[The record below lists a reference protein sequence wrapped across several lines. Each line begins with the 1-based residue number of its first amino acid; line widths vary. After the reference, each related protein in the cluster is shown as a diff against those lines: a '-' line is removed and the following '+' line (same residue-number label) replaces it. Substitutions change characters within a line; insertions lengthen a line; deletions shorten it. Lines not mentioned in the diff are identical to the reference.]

1 MKPGPSTRRIAL
13 LVLILVAGGG
23 AILAILH
30 REAGHNVAAVTVVAK
45 EPVVPTVSQPTPQSE
60 QRQAQPP
67 PSAPD
72 DETAFALIVE
82 SEVSQLQQGIT
93 LAGWLDA
100 RGKSE
105 RWETTKPE
113 MLVAGPGEECLSLR
127 RIDALPSGATI
138 IRALY
143 FNPPPV
149 PSPVV
154 FPTSTGSALFGA
166 CTLATVRVEA
176 EASTPEIGQAIAH
189 VVSQRFAKIY
199 GDGVETKGNPREE
212 EVTRRVGNTEIVSSY
227 YPKTGLSPD
236 APGQLLRG
244 PVARVL
250 ALHIDPMNRGLR
262 THRDASLEAAQ
273 FHRAVAA
280 AGVDATISQRME
292 NLYEVD
298 TSLAERL
305 QAKAEEICKTRCV
318 PEAMPKPTG
327 SDWREPLVPLLQDW
341 FKALKA
347 VDAGHRAAGLLAA
360 NSLLTAFG
368 SIRPGDHFGTVQSST
383 AEQSKLRSAL
393 QELGATFE
401 PGYADGFYGYSG
413 NWLDQ
418 AKDLDLDSE
427 GGRLALVTWMSSGAH
442 CDQAGSEPFRKV
454 ITKGEALLA
463 KNIDAPTAAQVH
475 FMVGDAYSDIVGI
488 AGGESGANGE
498 YDASQFEGEAEAD
511 RAKALA
517 HYRAGLAVDNT
528 SENAKDAWSQ
538 AWHLAAGLVPSE
550 RYVCFGD

>member
-1 MKPGPSTRRIAL
+1 MHQASYCGGPS
-13 LVLILVAGGG
+13 LV
-23 AILAILH
+23 
-30 REAGHNVAAVTVVAK
+30 
-45 EPVVPTVSQPTPQSE
+45 
-60 QRQAQPP
+60 
-67 PSAPD
+67 
-72 DETAFALIVE
+72 
-82 SEVSQLQQGIT
+82 
-93 LAGWLDA
+93 
-100 RGKSE
+100 
-105 RWETTKPE
+105 
-113 MLVAGPGEECLSLR
+113 C
-127 RIDALPSGATI
+127 
-138 IRALY
+138 
-143 FNPPPV
+143 
-149 PSPVV
+149 
-154 FPTSTGSALFGA
+154 
-166 CTLATVRVEA
+166 
-176 EASTPEIGQAIAH
+176 
-189 VVSQRFAKIY
+189 
-199 GDGVETKGNPREE
+199 
-212 EVTRRVGNTEIVSSY
+212 
-227 YPKTGLSPD
+227 
-236 APGQLLRG
+236 
-244 PVARVL
+244 L

-262 THRDASLEAAQ
+262 THREPHLSKLLI

-454 ITKGEALLA
+454 ITEGE
-463 KNIDAPTAAQVH
+463 
-475 FMVGDAYSDIVGI
+475 GS
-488 AGGESGANGE
+488 
-498 YDASQFEGEAEAD
+498 ASQKHRCTD
-511 RAKALA
+511 RGSGSL
-517 HYRAGLAVDNT
+517 HGRGRLFGHRGDRRRGVGVLTVNT
-528 SENAKDAWSQ
+528 TQVNLKVRPRLIEPKRLLTIAPA
-538 AWHLAAGLVPSE
+538 
-550 RYVCFGD
+550 